1 VRSWQLTRWQ
11 HCPKAT
17 NTKQSMR
24 IGIDATALPPQPVG
38 AGNYIVQLVRA
49 LARLECEDEF
59 VVFAQAGK
67 ASLLGV
73 ADRPSFR
80 ISAVPDYSPAARLI
94 WEQSALP
101 LFVRRHKIDVFHSLH
116 YTRPLW
122 LPCKSVVTFHDM
134 TFFLFPH
141 LHTRSKRLFFP
152 LVIRASG
159 KLANALIA
167 VSENTRQ
174 DAIRLVGIPP
184 EKIFT
189 ALLGVDRS
197 FGQIKDRE
205 RLSEIREKYSLP
217 ERFILYVGL
226 VEPRKNLPVL
236 IRAYRA
242 LLEVQRDFD
251 LVVVG
256 RFGWMSEGILGEVA
270 QLGLNERVRFAGYVP
285 REDLPGVYNL
295 SSLFVYPTRYEG
307 FGLPALE
314 AMACGVPVVT
324 TDVSSMPEIVG
335 DAGLL
340 VEPDSEGALIDA
352 MVEVLA
358 DPGLSATM
366 AAKGL
371 ERAKQFTWERTASE
385 TLRVYQHVWKI
396 P

>member
-1 VRSWQLTRWQ
+1 
-11 HCPKAT
+11 
-17 NTKQSMR
+17 MR

-49 LARLECEDEF
+49 FARLERGDEF
-59 VVFAQAGK
+59 VVFVQAGK
-67 ASLLGV
+67 ASLLGL
-73 ADRPSFR
+73 ADRPDFR
-80 ISAVPDYSPAARLI
+80 IITVRDIRPGARLI
-94 WEQSALP
+94 WEQSVLP
-101 LFVRRHKIDVFHSLH
+101 LVVKKHKIDVFHSLH

-134 TFFLFPH
+134 TFFLFPQ

-152 LVIRASG
+152 LAMRLSA

-167 VSENTRQ
+167 VSENTRR
-174 DAIRLVGIPP
+174 DAIRLAGIPP

-189 ALLGVDRS
+189 APLGVDQTFR
-197 FGQIKDRE
+197 QIRERE
-205 RLSEIREKYSLP
+205 RLSEIRAKYGLP

-242 LLEVQRDFD
+242 LLEVQNDFD
-251 LVVVG
+251 LVVAG
-256 RFGWMSEGILGEVA
+256 RFGWMSEGILDEVA
-270 QLGLNERVRFAGYVP
+270 RLNLNARVRFTGYVSQ
-285 REDLPGVYNL
+285 EDLPGVYNL

-324 TDVSSMPEIVG
+324 TNVSSMPEIVG

-340 VEPDSEGALIDA
+340 VEPDNERALTGA

-358 DPGLSATM
+358 NPGLSAEMTQ
-366 AAKGL
+366 KGL
-371 ERAKQFTWERTASE
+371 ERAKQFTWERTARD
-385 TLRVYQHVWKI
+385 TLRVYQYVWKV